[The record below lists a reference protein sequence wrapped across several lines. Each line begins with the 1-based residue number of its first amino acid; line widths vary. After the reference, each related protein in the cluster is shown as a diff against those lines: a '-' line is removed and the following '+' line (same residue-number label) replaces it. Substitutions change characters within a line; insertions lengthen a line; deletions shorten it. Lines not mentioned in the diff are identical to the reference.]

1 MSRAATGG
9 MLLCRAEPL
18 AVRPPA
24 HLLRVR
30 LLLAPAGD
38 WSVLVPEDKPWR
50 DGPESVAEVLSRWGS
65 AIALG
70 TTWPVLSLWWEAGR
84 AGFALA
90 GGFRRTAAYAW
101 DPAGRPAG
109 EPDAVRALS
118 ARLGLD
124 PVLDLADL
132 ERLTRTSTDPAVDGE
147 ARLLALVALL
157 TRAGLA
163 LPPGLAPGESADRL
177 REAARVAPGAEKL
190 EWSGRRDAV
199 RAGLDA
205 VEQGPLGPWVRG
217 PRARLVG
224 AAQVAAAA
232 PLLAWAAHRRSP
244 GWAAAGAV
252 LLAQGA
258 ASLAYDRARTAVS
271 GPWGAAPSSGR
282 RPSGSPRRS

>member
-9 MLLCRAEPL
+9 MLLCRAEPV

-30 LLLAPAGD
+30 LLLAPAGA

-50 DGPESVAEVLSRWGS
+50 DGPETVAEVLSGWCT
-65 AIALG
+65 AIAIG
-70 TTWPVLSLWWEAGR
+70 TDRPVLSLWWEDGR
-84 AGFALA
+84 TGFALA
-90 GGFRRTAAYAW
+90 GGLRRTVAYAW
-101 DPAGRPAG
+101 DATGRPAG
-109 EPDAVRALS
+109 EPDAMRTLS

-124 PVLDLADL
+124 PVLDLAEL
-132 ERLTRTSTDPAVDGE
+132 ERLTRADADPAVDGE

-157 TRAGLA
+157 TRAGLT

-177 REAARVAPGAEKL
+177 RGAARVAPGAETL

-205 VEQGPLGPWVRG
+205 VERGPLGPWVRG
-217 PRARLVG
+217 PRARLLG
-224 AAQVAAAA
+224 AAQVAAGA
-232 PLLAWAAHRRSP
+232 PLLAWAAHRRRP

-258 ASLAYDRARTAVS
+258 ASLAYDRARALGGASSVS
-271 GPWGAAPSSGR
+271 GPWAAAP
-282 RPSGSPRRS
+282 